1 MFPPF
6 ANTAQDGAPEKKTKM
21 SDILKVGERA
31 PEFNLPADDGKAVT
45 LADFRGKNV
54 VLFFFPKALTP
65 G

>member
-1 MFPPF
+1 
-6 ANTAQDGAPEKKTKM
+6 M

-31 PEFNLPADDGKAVT
+31 PEFNLLADDGKQLT